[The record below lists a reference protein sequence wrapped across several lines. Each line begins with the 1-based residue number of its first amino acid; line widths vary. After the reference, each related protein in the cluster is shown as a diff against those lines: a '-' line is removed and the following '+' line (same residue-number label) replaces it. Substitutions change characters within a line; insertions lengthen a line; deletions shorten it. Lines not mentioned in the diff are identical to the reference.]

1 MPQIQ
6 VDQRN
11 IIVLYLVKII
21 KAKDSRFQGSVVM
34 TLEKHW
40 SKSGDRL
47 RARMLFITF
56 FTELF
61 LYYNTFFNLYI
72 LEKKNPLTFPDV
84 AVTAMP
90 VTNCIYSFSFSSG
103 YGCR

>member
-34 TLEKHW
+34 TLEKH
-40 SKSGDRL
+40 
-47 RARMLFITF
+47 
-56 FTELF
+56 
-61 LYYNTFFNLYI
+61 
-72 LEKKNPLTFPDV
+72 
-84 AVTAMP
+84 
-90 VTNCIYSFSFSSG
+90 
-103 YGCR
+103 